1 MGQPEKFTQQ
11 QMIAA
16 LKETR
21 GLITLAADRLGC
33 SDDTVRRY
41 VGKYPKVKQT
51 VMQHR
56 RRRVDVA
63 ELKLDAA
70 LDNGEPWAI
79 ALVLKTLGKRRGYY
93 EYQHVKSEVSGPN
106 GKAIE
111 IKATDYRTAIVALAP
126 DEDHGDKP

>member
-11 QMIAA
+11 QMIVA

-21 GLITLAADRLGC
+21 GLITLAAERLGC

-51 VMQHR
+51 VMQYR

-63 ELKLDAA
+63 ELKLDGA
-70 LDNGEPWAI
+70 LANGEPWAI

-93 EYQHVKSEVSGPN
+93 EYQRVKSEISGEGGGPVLVV
-106 GKAIE
+106 I
-111 IKATDYRTAIVALAP
+111 
-126 DEDHGDKP
+126 DK